1 MLIQILIYIQ
11 RYRIDFCPLCVY
23 PVLLIGIKFFCNLL
37 NMSSATK
44 KPKIIIIC
52 GPTGIGKTATA
63 VNLAQHF
70 NGQIIGADSMQV
82 YKYMDIGTAKPT
94 AEEQNRVIHHMIDI
108 VEPDEAFDAAQ
119 YADLA
124 RTKIFELNR
133 QNIRPFVVGG
143 TGLYIKALLYGLFDE
158 AGSDPDVR
166 KRLKEEAAVHGIENM
181 HIRLGR
187 LDSET
192 AQRLHAHDTYR
203 ILRALEVI
211 ETTGKPIS
219 QHHQEH
225 GFLEQPFRSLKIGLN
240 MDRTILYEG
249 INARVDAMISAGF
262 VDEVRQL
269 LARGYTGDLKSMQ
282 SIGYRHM
289 IDYIEG
295 RLPWEECTR
304 TLKRDHRRYAKRQ
317 LTWFNADPEIIWK
330 EPGQIHAIK
339 MIIEQFLGAV

>member
-1 MLIQILIYIQ
+1 
-11 RYRIDFCPLCVY
+11 
-23 PVLLIGIKFFCNLL
+23 
-37 NMSSATK
+37 MSSATE

-52 GPTGIGKTATA
+52 GPTGIGKTAAA

-94 AEEQNRVIHHMIDI
+94 VEEQNRVVHHMIDI
-108 VEPDEAFDAAQ
+108 VEPDEAFDAAR

-124 RTKIFELNR
+124 RAKISELNQ
-133 QNIRPFVVGG
+133 QNITSFVVGG
-143 TGLYIKALLYGLFDE
+143 TGLYIKALLYGLFNAE
-158 AGSDPDVR
+158 VSDPDVR
-166 KRLKEEAAVHGIENM
+166 RRLKEEVEAHGIEYL
-181 HIRLGR
+181 HVR
-187 LDSET
+187 LDRLDPET
-192 AQRLHAHDTYR
+192 ARRLHPHDSYR
-203 ILRALEVI
+203 ILRALEVV

-219 QHHQEH
+219 RHHQEH
-225 GFLEQPFRSLKIGLN
+225 GFLEQPFQSLKIGLN

-262 VDEVRQL
+262 VDEVRDL
-269 LARGYTGDLKSMQ
+269 LARGYAGGLKSMQ

-295 RLPWEECTR
+295 RLSWEECTR

-330 EPGQIHAIK
+330 EPRQVNA
-339 MIIEQFLGAV
+339 MREIIDTFIGEI